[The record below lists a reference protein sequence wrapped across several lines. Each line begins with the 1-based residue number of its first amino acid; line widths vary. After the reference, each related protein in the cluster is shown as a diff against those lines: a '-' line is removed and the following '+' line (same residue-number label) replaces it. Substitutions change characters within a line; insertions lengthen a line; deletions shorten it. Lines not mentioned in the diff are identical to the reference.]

1 LPGLGGVDIHS
12 SVPRRRSSIC
22 RAALL
27 ALGLSGGAAVVA
39 PATAAAEPELL
50 DRVVAV
56 VDEDIVLLSHLERSV
71 RSSPQLQEAIAN
83 LGPGA
88 TEQQLEQKLLEFR
101 QLVLDELIDTVL
113 IKKEAAKFQ
122 ITASEADI
130 QRYLQQLAASNNYPS
145 VPELRKAVVE
155 SGEFGSWEEYRQD
168 IRDQIT
174 VYKATSMLA
183 NWAVTEAQMREYYR
197 KQARGEDARV
207 EVDRF
212 VFAPTS
218 TGSAARD
225 EAFAQAQGLARRLR
239 AGEASEKIAAEL
251 GGDVEDYRRTIS
263 RGEIA
268 PQLEDALFPA
278 TAGEVVGPLASGQGY
293 IVFRVVKHLESEV
306 LSYDEAKEGI
316 RQKLEADAYEK
327 AEREFRQQLRSKSHI
342 DIRL

>member
-1 LPGLGGVDIHS
+1 MT
-12 SVPRRRSSIC
+12 RRRSPIR

-27 ALGLSGGAAVVA
+27 ALGLAGAPIVL
-39 PATAAAEPELL
+39 PATATAEPELL

-56 VDEDIVLLSHLERSV
+56 VDEDIVLLSHLERSA
-71 RSSPQLQEAIAN
+71 RSSPQLQEAIAT

-88 TEQQLEQKLLEFR
+88 TEQQLEQKLKEIR

-113 IKKEAAKFQ
+113 IKKEAARFQ
-122 ITASEADI
+122 INASEADI

-145 VPELRKAVVE
+145 VPELRKAVID

-207 EVDRF
+207 EVDRYA
-212 VFAPTS
+212 FAATS
-218 TGSAARD
+218 TSSNARD
-225 EAFAQAQGLARRLR
+225 EVFAQAQGIARRLR
-239 AGEASEKIAAEL
+239 AGEASETVAAEL
-251 GGDVEDYRRTIS
+251 SGDVEDFRRTIS

-278 TAGEVVGPLASGQGY
+278 QAGEVVGPLASGQGY

-316 RQKLEADAYEK
+316 RQKLEAEAYEK
-327 AEREFRQQLRSKSHI
+327 AEREFRQQLRSKAHI

>member
-1 LPGLGGVDIHS
+1 MRRRIRRGLPGIAGLLLVGGALGG
-12 SVPRRRSSIC
+12 
-22 RAALL
+22 ATLL
-27 ALGLSGGAAVVA
+27 A
-39 PATAAAEPELL
+39 PRPAAAEPELL

-56 VDEDIVLLSHLERSV
+56 VDDDIVLLSHLDRSV
-71 RSSPQLQEAIAN
+71 RSSPQLQEALQM

-88 TEQQLEQKLLEFR
+88 TEQQLEQKLKETR
-101 QLVLDELIDTVL
+101 IVVLDELIDTVL

-130 QRYLQQLAASNNYPS
+130 QRYLQQLAAGNNYPS
-145 VPELRKAVVE
+145 VAELRKAVIA

-197 KQARGEDARV
+197 KMARGEDARI

-212 VFAPTS
+212 VFAQAGQ
-218 TGSAARD
+218 GSGARD
-225 EAFAQAQGLARRLR
+225 EAFARAQGIARRLR
-239 AGEASEKIAAEL
+239 AGEASDAVIAEL
-251 GGDVEDYRRTIS
+251 GGDPEEYRRTIA

-268 PQLEDALFPA
+268 PLLEDALFPA
-278 TAGEVVGPLASGQGY
+278 TTGEVVGPLASGQGY
-293 IVFRVVKHLESEV
+293 VVFRVVRHLASEV
-306 LSYDEAKEGI
+306 LSYEEAKEGI

-327 AEREFRQQLRSKSHI
+327 AEREFRQTLRSKAHI